1 MVFFQ
6 RSLLQIN
13 KLFFEGFLYLNQADI
28 HFSMH
33 ALVCLNRLPLIKC
46 CDSSKST
53 KDKYAA
59 CERWQPG
66 SSPASAKFPP
76 GVCLVCSSGAAQP
89 SSGACLSHPAATS
102 RARTVNS
109 AASHQCTVLRYCL
122 LLTCPHSYRRK
133 NRTKINYQRHW
144 HYTVGFIKICAPV
157 FFCELRSHY

>member
-6 RSLLQIN
+6 RSLLQTFFEN
-13 KLFFEGFLYLNQADI
+13 KLFFEGFLYLNQADII

-46 CDSSKST
+46 CDSLKST

-76 GVCLVCSSGAAQP
+76 GVCLVCCSGAAQP

-122 LLTCPHSYRRK
+122 LLTCPH
-133 NRTKINYQRHW
+133 
-144 HYTVGFIKICAPV
+144 P
-157 FFCELRSHY
+157 